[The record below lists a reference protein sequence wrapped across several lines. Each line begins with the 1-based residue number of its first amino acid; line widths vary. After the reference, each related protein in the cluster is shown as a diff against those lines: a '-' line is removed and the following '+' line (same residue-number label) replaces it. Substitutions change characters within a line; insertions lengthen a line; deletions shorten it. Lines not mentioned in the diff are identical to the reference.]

1 MIRTVFPTPAPPN
14 RPILPPFAYGQ
25 IRSTTLIPV
34 SRISVAGIC
43 SSSEGA
49 GRWIDQRS
57 FASGAGLLS
66 TGSPRRLNTRP
77 RQASPTGT
85 VIGPPVSTAFVP
97 RTRPSVEFMA
107 IHLTTS
113 SPICCATSAVSFAPF
128 DSISMALRRAG
139 SSSCAKRISRTGPM
153 TCTTSPMCFS
163 LMF

>member
-1 MIRTVFPTPAPPN
+1 M
-14 RPILPPFAYGQ
+14 
-25 IRSTTLIPV
+25 
-34 SRISVAGIC
+34 
-43 SSSEGA
+43 
-49 GRWIDQRS
+49 DQRS
-57 FASGAGLLS
+57 CASGAGWLS

-163 LMF
+163 LMYGCAGAGSLRQLKNNIKIKAGTHPEKPEMRACFVMLLQLHYCGKTSCDVPNI